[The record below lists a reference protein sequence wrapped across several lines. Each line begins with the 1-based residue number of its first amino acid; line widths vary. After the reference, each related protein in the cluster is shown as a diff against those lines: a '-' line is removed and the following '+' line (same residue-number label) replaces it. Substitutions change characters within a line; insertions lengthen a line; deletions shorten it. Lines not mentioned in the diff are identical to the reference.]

1 MRFVSFALNL
11 DQAQALLIRR
21 FSAYAKTI
29 FGIAIISLLASCGTE
44 NVKSTQERIDEEIIE
59 KLAGWKARKE
69 AACRTTAM
77 EIAFVKA
84 DSMILE
90 YAREQKLLIERPSR
104 PIRPEEPELRRPN
117 DTLKLAPFLKDS
129 M

>member
-1 MRFVSFALNL
+1 MINLLFSLIQKWFAAVLPYGASTYVKTFIGIVFL
-11 DQAQALLIRR
+11 TLV
-21 FSAYAKTI
+21 FSCNSVPK
-29 FGIAIISLLASCGTE
+29 
-44 NVKSTQERIDEEIIE
+44 KSTQERIEEEIIE
-59 KLAGWKARKE
+59 KLDRWQRRRDASCRKKAI
-69 AACRTTAM
+69 
-77 EIAFVKA
+77 EIAFARA

-117 DTLKLAPFLKDS
+117 DTLKLEPFLQDS